1 MSAGASALRLTYED
15 YLLLPEDGRRHE
27 LIYGEHIVTP
37 APSRTHQEIVS
48 NLLIELRGFARHE
61 QLGTVIPAPFDVLL
75 SAEDV
80 VQPDLLFV
88 ATAHAERLTERALR
102 GTPDL
107 VVEVTSESSRRVDE
121 VLKRKLYEAHG
132 VEEYWVVD
140 PETESVKVYR
150 RRGTRFE
157 RVGELMLERE
167 DVLSSPLLPGL
178 SIPLRTVFSSTG

>member
-1 MSAGASALRLTYED
+1 MSAPASALRLTYDD

-27 LIYGEHIVTP
+27 LIDGEHIVTP

-48 NLLIELRGFARHE
+48 NLLVELRGLARREH
-61 QLGTVIPAPFDVLL
+61 LGTVIPAPFDVVL

-80 VQPDLLFV
+80 VQPDLVFV
-88 ATAHAERLTERALR
+88 ARAHAERLTERGVR
-102 GTPDL
+102 GAPDL

-121 VLKRKLYEAHG
+121 VLKRKLYEAYG
-132 VEEYWVVD
+132 VDEYWVVD

-150 RRGTRFE
+150 RRDARFE
-157 RVGELMLERE
+157 RVAELTLERE

-178 SIPLRTVFSSTG
+178 AIPLTTVFCSTG